1 MIFVPC
7 LGKNCAL
14 PSAQKNT
21 LAVTIVTI
29 GQPFLRIISG
39 VEIFG
44 VYGVLNTIIIIYTYL
59 YIYSTS
65 LADRV
70 KKSGV
75 ICHNCHKTGPQG
87 ARGRFSRSK
96 RPFRSEQEAVPLGAR
111 GRFARSKKRP
121 QKAQGRFASS
131 KIGFFNSLHEIIW
144 KRLFFFVS
152 LQPKRVYKAARLA
165 FVSFRQWTLRHT
177 ISMYY

>member
-59 YIYSTS
+59 YIFYLSSRPCEKIGCHLSQLSQDGTTRST
-65 LADRV
+65 
-70 KKSGV
+70 
-75 ICHNCHKTGPQG
+75 
-87 ARGRFSRSK
+87 

-111 GRFARSKKRP
+111 GRFSRSKKRP

>member
-87 ARGRFSRSK
+87 ARGRS
-96 RPFRSEQEAVPLGAR
+96 
-111 GRFARSKKRP
+111 ARSKKRP

>member
-1 MIFVPC
+1 MIFCSLPREKLRPAQRAKKHARC
-7 LGKNCAL
+7 DNCD
-14 PSAQKNT
+14 NWT
-21 LAVTIVTI
+21 AVFAHHI
-29 GQPFLRIISG
+29 GGRNIRGIRC
-39 VEIFG
+39 IK
-44 VYGVLNTIIIIYTYL
+44 YNYY
-59 YIYSTS
+59 YIYLFIYIFYLSSRPCEKIGCHLSQLSQDGTTRST
-65 LADRV
+65 
-70 KKSGV
+70 
-75 ICHNCHKTGPQG
+75 
-87 ARGRFSRSK
+87 

-111 GRFARSKKRP
+111 GRSARSKKRP

>member
-1 MIFVPC
+1 MFSARVLPHGDMIFVPC

-87 ARGRFSRSK
+87 ARGRSARST
-96 RPFRSEQEAVPLGAR
+96 RPFLSEQETP
-111 GRFARSKKRP
+111 SKSTRT
-121 QKAQGRFASS
+121 FC
-131 KIGFFNSLHEIIW
+131 
-144 KRLFFFVS
+144 FVKNRIF
-152 LQPKRVYKAARLA
+152 Q
-165 FVSFRQWTLRHT
+165 
-177 ISMYY
+177 